1 MINRALEQGWFL
13 ESFYVS
19 SQVKI
24 LEGKCFKLKMI
35 ACKETC
41 ICYDAE
47 GLQFYKQP
55 VFYLF
60 PVRKINQVLK
70 VSQFAKV
77 EVIRVY
83 MILTGLIFSSTSDS
97 ELIFPI
103 RASVTQLQSR
113 TADVSC
119 YHPAN
124 EQFVVVGGSQ
134 DPSCVI

>member
-1 MINRALEQGWFL
+1 MNKWFSEDFRRL
-13 ESFYVS
+13 VFPTQDDTNCLQRNVH
-19 SQVKI
+19 
-24 LEGKCFKLKMI
+24 
-35 ACKETC
+35 
-41 ICYDAE
+41 CYDAE
-47 GLQFYKQP
+47 GLKCYKQP

-77 EVIRVY
+77 EVVRVY
-83 MILTGLIFSSTSDS
+83 MIPTGLIFSSTSDS

-103 RASVTQLQSR
+103 RASVPQLQSR

-124 EQFVVVGGSQ
+124 DQFVVVGGSQ
-134 DPSCVI
+134 DPRCVF

>member
-1 MINRALEQGWFL
+1 MFQARLRQVFP
-13 ESFYVS
+13 
-19 SQVKI
+19 SQDYTNCLQRNVH
-24 LEGKCFKLKMI
+24 
-35 ACKETC
+35 
-41 ICYDAE
+41 CYDAE

-83 MILTGLIFSSTSDS
+83 MILTGLIFSSTS

-134 DPSCVI
+134 DPSCMI